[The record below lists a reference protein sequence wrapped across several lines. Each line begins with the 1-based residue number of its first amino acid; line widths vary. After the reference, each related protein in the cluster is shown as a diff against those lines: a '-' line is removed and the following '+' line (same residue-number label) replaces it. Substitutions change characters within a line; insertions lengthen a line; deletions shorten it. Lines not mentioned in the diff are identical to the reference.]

1 MGKSFRI
8 DFCTVAHCNE
18 QGQIVQE
25 NLFYHLMG
33 MLKQTGVMPGQAQ
46 KAA

>member
-1 MGKSFRI
+1 MRDKAQQANSI
-8 DFCTVAHCNE
+8 
-18 QGQIVQE
+18 
-25 NLFYHLMG
+25 LG